1 MNRLIFLK
9 EQVKKFGKDAA
20 AKAAAKVISKKKGVS
35 NVIEI
40 ILILVVVV
48 ALIVIFKAGAG
59 EIISQGIGA
68 VKNSITT
75 MLGTP

>member
-1 MNRLIFLK
+1 MKRLIYFKEQLK
-9 EQVKKFGKDAA
+9 ELGRRAA
-20 AKAAAKVISKKKGVS
+20 AKATRREKGVS

-48 ALIVIFKAGAG
+48 ALIIIFKAGAG
-59 EIISQGIGA
+59 EVINQGITA
-68 VKNSITT
+68 VKNSITS